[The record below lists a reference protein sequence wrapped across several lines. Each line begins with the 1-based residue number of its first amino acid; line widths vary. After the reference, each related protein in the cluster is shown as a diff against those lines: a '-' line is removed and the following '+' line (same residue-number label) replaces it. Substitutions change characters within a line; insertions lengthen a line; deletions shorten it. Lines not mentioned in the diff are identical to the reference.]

1 MKIPTCKMNIMK
13 DFRFKSDFMKQVLPK
28 FVSAAAVAYAIRLY
42 FDC

>member
-1 MKIPTCKMNIMK
+1 MK

-42 FDC
+42 FDCQIVRL

>member
-13 DFRFKSDFMKQVLPK
+13 DLRFKSDFMKQVLPE
-28 FVSAAAVAYAIRLY
+28 FVSAEAAAYALRLY